1 MENFQRTLKGEKM
14 TLTELKT
21 KYALFLSDV
30 NPTDNHLIGREE
42 ELNLLT
48 ESLLKKRYRNTILVG
63 EAGCGKTALL
73 EEFAYRMKAKAT
85 VLELSM
91 AASLTD
97 TQYRGQY
104 EGKIVEC
111 MNDICSY
118 NLVHPNRP
126 IILFIDEIHTI
137 MKAGDTEGAISFA
150 NIIKPF
156 LSKMQIT
163 IIGATTR
170 AEYQNTIKKDVAIK
184 RRLSPIFVNNLE
196 EDVVINIL
204 NEFSEGKVEKG
215 VLKYIYN
222 QSYSI
227 PDSNNPDISI
237 EILDRCMARIQRL
250 EKERI
255 TIDIVDY
262 ICQNLRG

>member
-1 MENFQRTLKGEKM
+1 M
-14 TLTELKT
+14 TLAEIKT
-21 KYALFLSDV
+21 KYSIFLSSIKAV
-30 NPTDNHLIGREE
+30 DNHLVGREE
-42 ELNLLT
+42 ELNLLS

-63 EAGCGKTALL
+63 EAGCGKTALI
-73 EEFAYRMKAKAT
+73 EEFAYKMRTKIT
-85 VLELSM
+85 VLEMSM
-91 AASLTD
+91 AASLVD
-97 TQYRGQY
+97 TQYRGQF
-104 EGKIVEC
+104 EGKIVKC
-111 MNDICSY
+111 LKDICAFNSIET
-118 NLVHPNRP
+118 NKP
-126 IILFIDEIHTI
+126 IVLFIDEIHTI

-163 IIGATTR
+163 IIGATTKV
-170 AEYQNTIKKDVAIK
+170 EYEKTIKKDVAIK
-184 RRLSPIFVNNLE
+184 RRLSPIFVKTLD

-222 QSYSI
+222 QSFSI

-237 EILDRCMARIQRL
+237 EILDRCLARIQRL
-250 EKERI
+250 KKDKI
-255 TIDIVDY
+255 TLDMVDY